1 MSYFERPSVNSLIY
15 TAPALEVNHVFLVR
29 SGKQLPGSHVIT
41 ERLGFT
47 PVVFALEDKRAAG
60 RDYAEP
66 FIRE

>member
-1 MSYFERPSVNSLIY
+1 MDVLMMSYFERPGVNSLIY
-15 TAPALEVNHVFLVR
+15 TAPALEVNQMFLVC

-60 RDYAEP
+60 LRL
-66 FIRE
+66 R